1 MEAPSETGG
10 LVQSHRRAPSR
21 DHRDEENGPCNL
33 FVYGMRMWL
42 VCHRVGFLTHYQIR
56 GKPKAGSL
64 VRGNLLLRYI
74 RNCAACPRSAIAT
87 SMGTEAAGSHDI
99 PCYPTLAIFDVAKPY

>member
-42 VCHRVGFLTHYQIR
+42 VCHRVGVLTHYQIR

-64 VRGNLLLRYI
+64 AGKSLVAIHPEQCCMPTECHCHIHGN
-74 RNCAACPRSAIAT
+74 
-87 SMGTEAAGSHDI
+87 GSCRV
-99 PCYPTLAIFDVAKPY
+99 P